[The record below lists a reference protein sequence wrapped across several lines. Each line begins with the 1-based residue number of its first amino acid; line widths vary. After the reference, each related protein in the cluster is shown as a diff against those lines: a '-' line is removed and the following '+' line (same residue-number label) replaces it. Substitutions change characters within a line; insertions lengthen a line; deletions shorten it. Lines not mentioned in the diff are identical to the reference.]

1 MSGRSPRWIREPGVR
16 VGALPVGST
25 VNLSV
30 TGLLR
35 EFLVVHQGKPSSLY
49 DDSCNGTWLLMKD
62 IYENRQWHYVSDNRN
77 SYKASNIHSYL
88 NGMFLGQFDRNIREA
103 IKQVKIPYVDGTGG
117 SAVASGADGL
127 AAKVFLLSGYEI
139 GLTQANYNQYV
150 PIDGACLDYFSGTA
164 ATDAKRIAYL
174 NGSAAIW
181 YLRSPHSNTTTDVFD
196 VLISGAMS
204 LCNITNPYGIRPAI
218 ILPSNFRISEDRI
231 AEPAA

>member
-35 EFLVVHQGKPSSLY
+35 EFLVAHQGKPSSLY
-49 DDSCNGTWLLMKD
+49 DDSCDGTWLLMKD
-62 IYENRQWHYVSDNRN
+62 IYEARVWNDTDAN
-77 SYKASNIHSYL
+77 SYKASSIHRYL
-88 NGMFLGQFDRNIREA
+88 NGMFLGQFDRNTREA
-103 IKQVKIPYVDGTGG
+103 IKQAKIPYVDGTGG

-139 GLTQANYNQYV
+139 GMTQENFNRYLPV
-150 PIDGACLDYFSGTA
+150 DGACLDYFSGTT

-174 NGSAAIW
+174 NGTATVW
-181 YLRSPHSNTTTDVFD
+181 FLRSPYSIDSSIVFSIRVD
-196 VLISGAMS
+196 GAMVGVS
-204 LCNITNPYGIRPAI
+204 VSRSYGIRPAI
-218 ILPSNFRISEDRI
+218 ILPSNFYISADRI